1 MEYPIYNS
9 PSIDSVRSI
18 THTYRCRKERQTER
32 KSHREPGREGEREG
46 GRKRRRKS
54 GKIFTSRGLGAGR
67 RELFILFLQI
77 SCKFILKINYKLN

>member
-32 KSHREPGREGEREG
+32 KSRREPGREGEGEG
-46 GRKRRRKS
+46 GRERRRKS
-54 GKIFTSRGLGAGR
+54 GKIFTSRGPGCWKKGVIYIIFAN
-67 RELFILFLQI
+67 FL
-77 SCKFILKINYKLN
+77 